1 MNVFTITIP
10 STQQPR
16 TLVYTVKIRG
26 YNNLWTTVFTGKVY
40 VMNGQTKVNIDLED
54 ILWNYKFDGENYFAP
69 ALNQTGDNYII
80 CNTSNTLQNY
90 WYNRVRVEFPTLPN
104 TPYVEKYVKF
114 FKYNMFDRE
123 IDEVS
128 NGTVALFMNT
138 NQPVAHIPANPPEG
152 FFYRQLVWNGSF
164 TKNIDGRTSVV
175 QRNNLGV
182 ITFSGGTKQYSLN
195 NRVIAIIDSCPKPYY
210 LVYLT
215 NEGGLQCQP
224 FLKSSELNISYKNN
238 TRVDN
243 SDFEWV
249 FNQQT
254 RAKWNLKSRNLTDS
268 EYKAMGDIF
277 NSPYVALLDMENHR
291 FHWVNVTKETYTQKR
306 NENGKKPIFFEIEV
320 QSSEIKVI

>member
-54 ILWNYKFDGENYFAP
+54 IFWNYKFDGENYFAP
-69 ALNQTGDNYII
+69 ALNLAGDNYIT
-80 CNTSNTLQNY
+80 CSTSNTINNY
-90 WYNRVRVEFPTLPN
+90 WYNPVRVEFPTLTN

-114 FKYNMFDRE
+114 FKWNMFDRE

-138 NQPVAHIPANPPEG
+138 NQPVAHIPANPPDG

-175 QRNNLGV
+175 QRTNLGV
-182 ITFSGGTKQYSLN
+182 IPFSGGTKQYSLN
-195 NRVIAIIDSCPKPYY
+195 NKVIAVIDSCPKPYY

-215 NEGGLQCQP
+215 NEGGMQCQP

-238 TRVDN
+238 TRVDM
-243 SDFEWV
+243 SDFEYV

-268 EYKAMGDIF
+268 EYKAMADIF
-277 NSPYVALLDMENHR
+277 TSPYVAILDMENHR

-306 NENGKKPIFFEIEV
+306 NENGKKPIYFEVEV